1 MSNTSP
7 DLLSGERLREWRIS
21 QNRDISDLA
30 KCASL
35 SIAQIRQ
42 LETGGTSLFY
52 SPSIRANAAKKV
64 ALLLGADPRLVVD
77 RKMAPDEPNS
87 SHQALEDLI
96 VFLQPKP
103 PSFIEQHAGSIV
115 MVLLMLASLI
125 AMIF

>member
-1 MSNTSP
+1 MVFIS
-7 DLLSGERLREWRIS
+7 LGYACLVRE
-21 QNRDISDLA
+21 
-30 KCASL
+30 
-35 SIAQIRQ
+35 SIDVYN
-42 LETGGTSLFY
+42 G
-52 SPSIRANAAKKV
+52 
-64 ALLLGADPRLVVD
+64 RLVVD

-115 MVLLMLASLI
+115 MVLLMLTSLI

>member
-1 MSNTSP
+1 MACFPKSGHFRSGQVRKFVHCSNPSV
-7 DLLSGERLREWRIS
+7 
-21 QNRDISDLA
+21 RD
-30 KCASL
+30 
-35 SIAQIRQ
+35 
-42 LETGGTSLFY
+42 GGTSLFY